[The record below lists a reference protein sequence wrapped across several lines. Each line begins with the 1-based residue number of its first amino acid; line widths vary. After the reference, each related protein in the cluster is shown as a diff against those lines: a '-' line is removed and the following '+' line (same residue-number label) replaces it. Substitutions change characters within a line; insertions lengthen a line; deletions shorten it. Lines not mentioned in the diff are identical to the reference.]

1 MASITLGK
9 YGRIPFERIREQC
22 DLVRKNGLFYL
33 MVAVELPEEPTV
45 EPKDIIS
52 IDMGVANIAVD
63 STGKYYSGDQ
73 INDVRE
79 RNAELRSTLQSVGTR
94 SAKRHPRKLSC
105 KESRFVRNTNH
116 VISRKIVQEA
126 KGNSSTTAMEKLQGI
141 RMRTTVRRGNMYIHS
156 SWSFHQL
163 KPFIE
168 YRAKK
173 GGHSRH
179 HC

>member
-33 MVAVELPEEPTV
+33 MVAVEAPEEPTV

-79 RNAELRSTLQSVGTR
+79 RNAELRYTLQSVETR

-126 KGNSSTTAMEKLQGI
+126 KGN
-141 RMRTTVRRGNMYIHS
+141 MYIHS